1 VAANSWGGRAAA
13 ARQQGRR
20 GNAIV
25 EVAVGERVS
34 NAVDTDCDG
43 RVSVR
48 WVRHRVI
55 GFKTAAMGLGG
66 EGLGFVWCERV
77 TPPGLTR
84 LEFFD
89 VVLDVQEIGGEE
101 FRRLVE
107 ELGEEGDGLEV
118 ELQRAL
124 EQDEDEEMG
133 EDAEV
138 DAAEGT
144 RGETLPG
151 EIGLI

>member
-1 VAANSWGGRAAA
+1 M
-13 ARQQGRR
+13 
-20 GNAIV
+20 
-25 EVAVGERVS
+25 GERVS

-43 RVSVR
+43 RVGVR
-48 WVRHRVI
+48 QVRHRVI
-55 GFKTAAMGLGG
+55 GFKTAAMGWGG
-66 EGLGFVWCERV
+66 EGLGFVWCERA

-144 RGETLPG
+144 HGETLPG

>member
-1 VAANSWGGRAAA
+1 M
-13 ARQQGRR
+13 
-20 GNAIV
+20 
-25 EVAVGERVS
+25 GERVS

-48 WVRHRVI
+48 RVQHRVI
-55 GFKTAAMGLGG
+55 GFKTAAMGRGG

-89 VVLDVQEIGGEE
+89 VVLDVEEIGGEE

-118 ELQRAL
+118 KLQRAL

-133 EDAEV
+133 EDVEV

-144 RGETLPG
+144 LAETLLR
-151 EIGLI
+151 EISLI

>member
-1 VAANSWGGRAAA
+1 
-13 ARQQGRR
+13 
-20 GNAIV
+20 
-25 EVAVGERVS
+25 
-34 NAVDTDCDG
+34 
-43 RVSVR
+43 
-48 WVRHRVI
+48 
-55 GFKTAAMGLGG
+55 M
-66 EGLGFVWCERV
+66 
-77 TPPGLTR
+77 
-84 LEFFD
+84 EFFD

-118 ELQRAL
+118 ELQMAL

-133 EDAEV
+133 EDAKV

-144 RGETLPG
+144 RGETLPR

>member
-1 VAANSWGGRAAA
+1 VAG
-13 ARQQGRR
+13 
-20 GNAIV
+20 
-25 EVAVGERVS
+25 
-34 NAVDTDCDG
+34 
-43 RVSVR
+43 
-48 WVRHRVI
+48 
-55 GFKTAAMGLGG
+55 
-66 EGLGFVWCERV
+66 
-77 TPPGLTR
+77 
-84 LEFFD
+84 
-89 VVLDVQEIGGEE
+89 QEIGGEE

-144 RGETLPG
+144 HGETLPG

>member
-1 VAANSWGGRAAA
+1 MGR
-13 ARQQGRR
+13 G
-20 GNAIV
+20 
-25 EVAVGERVS
+25 
-34 NAVDTDCDG
+34 D
-43 RVSVR
+43 
-48 WVRHRVI
+48 
-55 GFKTAAMGLGG
+55 

-89 VVLDVQEIGGEE
+89 VVLDVEEIGGEE

-118 ELQRAL
+118 KLQRAL

-133 EDAEV
+133 EDVEV

-144 RGETLPG
+144 LAETLLR
-151 EIGLI
+151 EISLI

>member
-1 VAANSWGGRAAA
+1 M
-13 ARQQGRR
+13 
-20 GNAIV
+20 
-25 EVAVGERVS
+25 GERVS

-48 WVRHRVI
+48 RVRHRVI
-55 GFKTAAMGLGG
+55 GFKTAAMGRGG

-89 VVLDVQEIGGEE
+89 VVLDVEEIGGEE

-118 ELQRAL
+118 KLQRAL

-133 EDAEV
+133 EDVEV

-144 RGETLPG
+144 RAETLLR
-151 EIGLI
+151 EISLI